1 MGSERKMSKDFTKLA
16 LRRHSIKRWKKGR
29 IKAYGEE
36 PTEAEFHSFIAGFN
50 MGYDAHKTKRLK

>member
-1 MGSERKMSKDFTKLA
+1 MSKDFTKLA
-16 LRRHSIKRWKKGR
+16 LRRHMVRRWKKGR
-29 IKAYGEE
+29 IKASGEE